1 MKKHQSPY
9 LMKGRSYTFMPGPS
23 PVRLKSMAL
32 PLKSIAIAIT
42 IFLAGV
48 LPSSAQTQFAGW
60 MGTFQNYK
68 LNNTI
73 GLYFDG
79 QIRSTD
85 QLAQVQAVLIRPGI
99 NFYLTPRITATAG
112 YAYIPHRKTVGHI
125 SHHLPEHRSWQ
136 QIVYNHPVHFSHAA
150 RATAV
155 QHRLRL
161 EQRYLPKPVV
171 QDNTLKN
178 DGFTYSGRLRYFA
191 RGVIPL
197 SGKGSNKSDNQIP
210 GRAGSGN
217 SGQQDAAKP
226 AAFEKG
232 FFASVQNEIFANL
245 GDPSAVNGKFFDQN
259 RAYFSL
265 GYRFSKQ
272 FDLEAGYM
280 NQYIRGTGDNSTNNH
295 ILQLATYLRL

>member
-1 MKKHQSPY
+1 MKKHQSSY
-9 LMKGRSYTFMPGPS
+9 LMKGRSWPRMSGTY
-23 PVRLKSMAL
+23 AA
-32 PLKSIAIAIT
+32 PLKSFVIAAAILLT
-42 IFLAGV
+42 GI
-48 LPSSAQTQFAGW
+48 LPTFAQTQFAGW

-85 QLAQVQAVLIRPGI
+85 QLAHIQAVLIRPGV

-112 YAYIPHRKTVGHI
+112 YAYIPHRKTIGHT
-125 SHHLPEHRSWQ
+125 SRHLPEHRSWQ
-136 QIVYNHPVHFSHAA
+136 QIVYNHPVHLNHTA
-150 RATAV
+150 RATTV

-161 EQRYLPKPVV
+161 EQRYLPKPAV

-178 DGFTYSGRLRYFA
+178 EGFTYSGRLRYFV
-191 RGVIPL
+191 RGIIPL
-197 SGKGSNKSDNQIP
+197 SGNGSTQSENQAP
-210 GRAGSGN
+210 GGTSPGPSRQQGSV
-217 SGQQDAAKP
+217 KP
-226 AAFEKG
+226 PSFEKG
-232 FFASVQNEIFANL
+232 FFASIQNEVFANL

-280 NQYIRGTGDNSTNNH
+280 NQYICGPGDNSTNNH

>member
-1 MKKHQSPY
+1 M
-9 LMKGRSYTFMPGPS
+9 LWPS
-23 PVRLKSMAL
+23 ALQLKSFTV
-32 PLKSIAIAIT
+32 PLKSYVPPLKSVAFAIVIL
-42 IFLAGV
+42 LAGV

-68 LNNTI
+68 LNNLI

-85 QLAQVQAVLIRPGI
+85 QLAHTQAILIRPGV

-136 QIVYNHPVHFSHAA
+136 QIVYSHPVHFSHTA
-150 RATAV
+150 RTTAV

-171 QDNTLKN
+171 QDNTLRN
-178 DGFTYSGRLRYFA
+178 DGFIYSGRLRYFV

-197 SGKGSNKSDNQIP
+197 SGKGSNTNDNQTT
-210 GRAGSGN
+210 GTAN
-217 SGQQDAAKP
+217 SANADQQGTLKP
-226 AAFEKG
+226 SAFEKG
-232 FFASVQNEIFANL
+232 FFASIQNEVFANL

-280 NQYIRGTGDNSTNNH
+280 NQYISGAGDNSTNNH